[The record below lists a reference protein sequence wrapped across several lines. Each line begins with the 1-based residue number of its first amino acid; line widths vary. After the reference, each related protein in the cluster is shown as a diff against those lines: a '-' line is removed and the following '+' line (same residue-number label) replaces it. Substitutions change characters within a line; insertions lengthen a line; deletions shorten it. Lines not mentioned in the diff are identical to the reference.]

1 MRFFARVLLSFVL
14 AGAAM
19 VLAPGVAHAEG
30 LMVLWWQVGDA
41 EDWSEDGESLKNVI
55 VQKVNGMGE
64 TTAYDLGVEAARIRE
79 TSTGTYLAMLNPDD
93 IDNPTAASFN
103 LPEMYVPTLWQADVS
118 DFASGNPEYAFVIEL
133 GNFES
138 GAWTVLALSETVA
151 YTDLVTSQAVA
162 PADGGYTP
170 HYATPWVA
178 ATYTVPEPSSGL
190 MLLVGAALLA
200 LRRGKRRAHG

>member
-1 MRFFARVLLSFVL
+1 MLLSCVL
-14 AGAAM
+14 AGAAT
-19 VLAPGVAHAEG
+19 VLAPGAAHADD

-41 EDWSEDGESLKNVI
+41 EDWSEDGESLKDVI

-79 TSTGTYLAMLNPDD
+79 TSTGTYLHMLNPAD
-93 IDNPTAASFN
+93 IDNPTASSFD
-103 LPEMYVPTLWQADVS
+103 LSEMYVPTLWQADVS
-118 DFASGNPEYAFVIEL
+118 DFASGAPEFAFVIEL

-138 GAWTVLALSETVA
+138 GTWSVLALSEVVA
-151 YTDLVTSQAVA
+151 YTDLLTSDAIA
-162 PADGGYTP
+162 PAGGGFNP
-170 HYATPWVA
+170 HYASPWMA
-178 ATYTVPEPSSGL
+178 STYTVPEPSSGL